1 VSPNGWT
8 DSELGAEWLEKCFEP
23 ETSKDQKGEYRLLL
37 WDGHSSHISTA
48 AIKYCIEKKIIPLC
62 LPPHT
67 THLLQPCDVG
77 LFGPQATLYKNRIML
92 RSRPGAIG
100 DVSKEVFLEVYCEIR
115 PLALNQYNIESA
127 WKKSGLL
134 PFNPEV
140 VLSQLKKPKPQET
153 TQEVLV
159 QEEVN
164 TQLRAEEPT
173 LSTSNSRPQ
182 TAQGAPPSL
191 DLTTPDIQIILPL
204 RMTFKTPSNMAELG
218 QLKDLFKQSQ
228 INQNLLFEKAIKA
241 AQYGFAKSIV
251 TEVTNQDLVNAAD
264 KARKK
269 RNKVAGKNGK
279 ARVMD
284 EEALEAQLRLEFEVY
299 WTASIYGKPIVS
311 SKNTSLVY
319 NLGLSKI
326 KEDIY
331 T

>member
-1 VSPNGWT
+1 
-8 DSELGAEWLEKCFEP
+8 
-23 ETSKDQKGEYRLLL
+23 
-37 WDGHSSHISTA
+37 
-48 AIKYCIEKKIIPLC
+48 
-62 LPPHT
+62 
-67 THLLQPCDVG
+67 
-77 LFGPQATLYKNRIML
+77 
-92 RSRPGAIG
+92 
-100 DVSKEVFLEVYCEIR
+100 
-115 PLALNQYNIESA
+115 
-127 WKKSGLL
+127 
-134 PFNPEV
+134 
-140 VLSQLKKPKPQET
+140 
-153 TQEVLV
+153 VLV

-191 DLTTPDIQIILPL
+191 DLTTPDIQIILLL

-264 KARKK
+264 EARKK

-326 KEDIY
+326 KEDIF
-331 T
+331 TWEITLERKKAKNTTPKTPSNQSTIQPVLRPKKQTPRASLLPSNPRSPPLLGSLSS